1 MQKKLVLISP
11 TSQRLVE
18 LFGLD
23 KDSNSICNKDEII
36 ETMEEEEIAIDENIT
51 EEIVEE
57 VSTKEKTDV
66 SESEDDDKFKTEG
79 LHWTHM
85 PITYNIF
92 NPSHYG
98 VDCGPY
104 ESNKIRKGFSRIQN
118 DTNGVVHFKEIENLE
133 DADIV
138 VSCAYIKGCYEYNA
152 KQVGDYIY
160 YTESICGY
168 DKGIATITESEGN
181 NILKAEI
188 VMVGLFGFSETRNKE
203 ASGFYIGSCGH
214 PSTEIHEILHAFG
227 YEHVNDDNS
236 IMYFQDDE
244 IGATKLNAGE

>member
-23 KDSNSICNKDEII
+23 KDSNSICDKDEII

-188 VMVGLFGFSETRNKE
+188 VMARLNSGIITCWPLSPLRFGEYALSQ
-203 ASGFYIGSCGH
+203 
-214 PSTEIHEILHAFG
+214 
-227 YEHVNDDNS
+227 
-236 IMYFQDDE
+236 YFR
-244 IGATKLNAGE
+244 